1 MYWFVYTLKN
11 SLNFKGRARRR
22 EYAWFYL
29 VNLIIS
35 FIIGILAGVAIS
47 LGLENIADGFDILF
61 TIYQILILLTA
72 TSLTTRRLHDLGWSG
87 WWQLGLY
94 LLTILL
100 VLVSIFALDQDM
112 SGAITVGEWAVYIA
126 TLIMLLVIVVFSLLL
141 LCKDGQ
147 RFANQYGEDPKAV
160 KKSNEVT
167 NSLTV

>member
-1 MYWFVYTLKN
+1 MNWCLFALKR
-11 SLNFKGRARRR
+11 SFNFTDRARRR

-35 FIIGILAGVAIS
+35 FILGILAGVAIS
-47 LGLENIADGFDILF
+47 LGLENIAYGFDILF
-61 TIYQILILLTA
+61 TIYQILIFLAA

-100 VLVSIFALDQDM
+100 VLVSIFALDQEM

-126 TLIMLLVIVVFSLLL
+126 TLIMLLVIVGFSLLL
-141 LCKDGQ
+141 LFKDGQ
-147 RFANQYGEDPKAV
+147 RFTNKYGEDPKAV
-160 KKSNEVT
+160 KNDSEVA
-167 NSLTV
+167 NSLAV

>member
-1 MYWFVYTLKN
+1 MPWFVYSLKN

-29 VNLIIS
+29 VNVIIS

-47 LGLENIADGFDILF
+47 LGLENIAYGFDILF
-61 TIYQILILLTA
+61 TIYQMLIFLTA

-100 VLVSIFALDQDM
+100 VLVSIFALDQEM

-126 TLIMLLVIVVFSLLL
+126 TFIMLIVIVVFSLLL
-141 LCKDGQ
+141 LFKDGQ
-147 RFANQYGEDPKAV
+147 RFTNKYGEDPKAV
-160 KKSNEVT
+160 KKSNEAT